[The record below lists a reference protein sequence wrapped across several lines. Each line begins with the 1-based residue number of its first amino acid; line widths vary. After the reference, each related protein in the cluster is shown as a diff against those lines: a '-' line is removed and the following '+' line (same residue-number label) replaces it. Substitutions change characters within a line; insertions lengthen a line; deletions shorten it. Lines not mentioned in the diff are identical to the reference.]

1 MKDFNGNELVEGDFV
16 AFLEPN
22 FRHMIRGRVVGFTPK
37 SIRIEYLSYYNRRSG
52 YSIQE
57 RADVCNRLDMW
68 LKFSLRSRQR
78 LYNTD
83 ITTKE

>member
-22 FRHMIRGRVVGFTPK
+22 FRHMIQGRVVGFTPK
-37 SIRIEYLSYYNRRSG
+37 TIRIEYLTSYDRRRG

-57 RADVCNRLDMW
+57 RPEVCNREPSYVA
-68 LKFSLRSRQR
+68 KIQP
-78 LYNTD
+78 NVKTE
-83 ITTKE
+83 TV